1 VKKVLKAATIVL
13 GVIFILA
20 AILWW
25 TLGLNA
31 LLKVPGDIDVT
42 PLYEGEMTWYVDPNT
57 SQPLPE
63 GEEIVQPYEVE
74 RNIVSLDDEYDSST
88 AVLKETDTLIIG
100 GVKQEPRTFVY
111 TLDRNNMK
119 NVADE
124 RAYAWDE
131 SIKVDRSGAYFPV
144 LPFDISREGDYPLWK
159 NEVNAAID
167 TTYIDEEEKEG
178 LQVYNFEVGF
188 EKEPVWE
195 PYLEVLGLPQE
206 LTFDQ
211 LASQLSALG
220 VDVDGLMVLAS
231 QVLSPEDQQALVEA
245 TAQPIPLDYYWDWN
259 AKASVDP
266 KTGSMVDLY
275 MNNDLLSM
283 QPDYSSLMGLFSILM
298 KYQQDPVMG
307 PALEQLAS
315 LQAELMEAEPQ
326 RILKNNY
333 VQTSD
338 SVSDAIQSSKDT
350 RGLLNL
356 VRLWIPLI
364 VIIVGALLLLG
375 GIIWKVMADR
385 S

>member
-159 NEVNAAID
+159 NEVKPILMR
-167 TTYIDEEEKEG
+167 KRRR
-178 LQVYNFEVGF
+178 GF
-188 EKEPVWE
+188 RYTISK
-195 PYLEVLGLPQE
+195 
-206 LTFDQ
+206 
-211 LASQLSALG
+211 LASRKSRYGNL
-220 VDVDGLMVLAS
+220 
-231 QVLSPEDQQALVEA
+231 
-245 TAQPIPLDYYWDWN
+245 
-259 AKASVDP
+259 
-266 KTGSMVDLY
+266 
-275 MNNDLLSM
+275 
-283 QPDYSSLMGLFSILM
+283 
-298 KYQQDPVMG
+298 
-307 PALEQLAS
+307 
-315 LQAELMEAEPQ
+315 
-326 RILKNNY
+326 
-333 VQTSD
+333 TSRCW
-338 SVSDAIQSSKDT
+338 ACH
-350 RGLLNL
+350 
-356 VRLWIPLI
+356 
-364 VIIVGALLLLG
+364 
-375 GIIWKVMADR
+375 R

>member
-1 VKKVLKAATIVL
+1 
-13 GVIFILA
+13 
-20 AILWW
+20 
-25 TLGLNA
+25 
-31 LLKVPGDIDVT
+31 
-42 PLYEGEMTWYVDPNT
+42 
-57 SQPLPE
+57 
-63 GEEIVQPYEVE
+63 
-74 RNIVSLDDEYDSST
+74 
-88 AVLKETDTLIIG
+88 
-100 GVKQEPRTFVY
+100 
-111 TLDRNNMK
+111 
-119 NVADE
+119 
-124 RAYAWDE
+124 
-131 SIKVDRSGAYFPV
+131 
-144 LPFDISREGDYPLWK
+144 
-159 NEVNAAID
+159 
-167 TTYIDEEEKEG
+167 
-178 LQVYNFEVGF
+178 
-188 EKEPVWE
+188 
-195 PYLEVLGLPQE
+195 VLGLPQE

>member
-1 VKKVLKAATIVL
+1 MKKVLKAATIVL